1 MKFTSAFVALGL
13 SAFSYA
19 ASTGA
24 NPVEITFSNFYD
36 NGSLSTNNVACSN
49 LTPKYPTLGSFPT
62 FPNIG
67 GAFAV
72 SGFDSP
78 ECGSCWKITD
88 PQTDVT
94 IFVTA
99 IDTAGVGFDL
109 SFEAFNTLTNGT
121 GIGPGSAKAIA
132 YQVDASE
139 CGL

>member
-1 MKFTSAFVALGL
+1 MKFTSVFVALGL
-13 SAFSYA
+13 SAVSYA

-24 NPVEITFSNFYD
+24 YTVKATFSEFYD
-36 NGSLSTNNVACSN
+36 NGSLSTNNVACSE

-67 GAFAV
+67 GAHAV
-72 SGFDSP
+72 SGFGSP

-88 PQTDVT
+88 PLTDVT
-94 IFVTA
+94 IYVTA

-109 SFEAFNTLTNGT
+109 SLEALNTLTDNNAT
-121 GIGPGSAKAIA
+121 GPGSAEVIA